1 MSFNHS
7 LQRILHLPVVAEVV
21 AEAVLALLVHQHI
34 RGDAVYLELVAEV
47 GCLPLMSG
55 IISLY
60 LTSGEVWLAM

>member
-1 MSFNHS
+1 MSFNHF

-21 AEAVLALLVHQHI
+21 AEAVLALLVDQHI

-47 GCLPLMSG
+47 AG